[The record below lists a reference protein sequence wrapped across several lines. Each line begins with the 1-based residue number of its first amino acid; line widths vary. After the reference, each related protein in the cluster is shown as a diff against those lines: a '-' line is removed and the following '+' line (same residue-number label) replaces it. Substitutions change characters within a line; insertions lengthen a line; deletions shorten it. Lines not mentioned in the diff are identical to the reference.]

1 MNNILFGIIIGILGY
16 KFIYPIVDSISDLIC
31 LKIEEYKNRIVH
43 TINDRNNGE
52 DTEET
57 KIIGFAPESE
67 DKNGR
72 KEK

>member
-1 MNNILFGIIIGILGY
+1 MNNILFGIIIGVLGY
-16 KFIYPIVDSISDLIC
+16 KFIYPIVDSISDLTC

-43 TINDRNNGE
+43 IINDRNNE
-52 DTEET
+52 ENTEET